1 MFFFNDQMET
11 RRIDA
16 TSVRTIK
23 AHGGALLASEM
34 AFAAGG
40 IGALHSHPH
49 EQIVYVLEGEA
60 DFTLDG
66 QIRRVKPGDTVYVA
80 PNLVHGVV
88 AVTEFRAL
96 DVFTPQR
103 EDFLSPT

>member
-1 MFFFNDQMET
+1 MFFFARDMHTEPV
-11 RRIDA
+11 DA

-23 AHGGALLASEM
+23 AHGGALMASEM
-34 AFAAGG
+34 EFAAGG
-40 IGALHSHPH
+40 VGALHSHPH

-66 QIRRVKPGDTVYVA
+66 QTRRVSAGDTVYVA

-88 AVTEFRAL
+88 AVTRFRAL

-103 EDFLSPT
+103 ADFLK